1 MPSCGI
7 FCVDNGIKF
16 LPIVSLDVH
25 TSIVASTSRTVLR
38 QTFATTGRPFRN
50 VRYAFPLYDGSSV
63 VGFQCTIGSRTIK
76 GVVQERDEAKQA
88 YNAAVG
94 RGNTA
99 ALMEQS
105 LEASDVF
112 VTSLGNI
119 PRRCESVDIEVTY
132 LGELK
137 HDAQVDG
144 LRFTV
149 PTSLAQRYGQHSITG
164 SDAVTFQGGK
174 HIKITVDVDASSGSV
189 IKNIQSPSHPISVSI
204 GTLSTAASDPPSLQR
219 AHATLAQDAVVLGS
233 DFVLQVVATGL
244 GDPMA
249 VLETHP
255 TIPNQRALMTTLVPR
270 FNLPMEMAEVV
281 FMCDRSGSM
290 ADGNKMGNV
299 IEALNIFLKSL
310 PVGVKFNICSFGS
323 SCSFLWE
330 RSMTYDEATLDAAI
344 RHVVG
349 FGANLGGTEM
359 YNPLQEI
366 FQRRYKDLNLE
377 VIMLTDGG
385 IWDQKELFQ
394 LIDTHVVKSKGA
406 IRVFTLGVGKDVSH
420 ALIEGAARAGNG
432 FSQAVAED
440 EKMDK
445 MLVRMLKGALTPHIT
460 DYSLEIKYGS
470 RDAAPHGET
479 ADDDFVVIERVMD
492 SLTLDISPSSDTTSE
507 PPQPMSLFDQSVQ
520 DSDLEIPS
528 SSNSVITKLPP
539 VTVPQYLQAP
549 FQIPSLFPFSRT
561 TVYVLLSDAT
571 PDCQPKSVILKGS
584 STYGPVELEIPARA
598 LTEKGTTIHQ
608 LAARKAVRELEDG
621 RGWIVHAKD
630 RDGKLLQEQFEG
642 QFSDMVK
649 QEAVRLGKQY
659 QVSGRWCS
667 FVAIQDDDADDDARM
682 KQNKTEADENGE
694 DDAGGDD
701 EDVLSKETAQQQA
714 SAHGSPS
721 STSHGKRKRKHVH
734 SVEALEVE
742 LPSAQQSPVSQGAD
756 QSRNGI
762 RYLVGVV
769 HNRQGVL
776 TQVATSANQPQGMSM
791 QANMTATQQ
800 AAHQQGAQQRAGQ
813 GHGISM
819 SAPQGTNMIA
829 AQQAQQR
836 TFQGQGMSMS
846 ATQPRGMP
854 MTPQMLAF
862 LQANQQAAQQ
872 ASYQPQGM
880 SGGPYIRQTVRRRI
894 TVVQQQASSPEDVQ
908 RQLAA
913 AEQIMR
919 QHQATAA
926 AAAMTEINGAN
937 DDQTANLRAT
947 LAAQRAAAVQRAAS
961 LQLHQQYQHYQ
972 QLHATQQQQ
981 YMQQGPA
988 PLVMN
993 HPMGVAP
1000 APGYIT
1006 YPTPNPLFG
1015 GDGNSP
1021 LLTLTTLQ
1029 NFAGNWQWEAR
1040 LEAVLGITEELAAD
1054 RVQLPG
1060 DQSPQETDVL
1070 ATLCVVVF
1078 LKKKLAAEQEIW
1090 ELLVQKAEDW
1100 LERQRGADVVEW
1112 ERIVED
1118 QLFTE

>member
-105 LEASDVF
+105 LEASDAF

-119 PRRCESVDIEVTY
+119 PRRCESVDVEVTY

-164 SDAVTFQGGK
+164 SDAITFQGGK

-189 IKNIQSPSHPISVSI
+189 IKNIQSPSHPIAVSI

-249 VLETHP
+249 VLENHP

-323 SCSFLWE
+323 SYSFLWE
-330 RSMTYDEATLDAAI
+330 RSMTYDEATLDAAT

-349 FGANLGGTEM
+349 FGADLGGTEM
-359 YNPLQEI
+359 FKPFQEI

-377 VIMLTDGG
+377 VILLTDGG

-394 LIDTHVVKSKGA
+394 LVDTHVVESKGA
-406 IRVFTLGVGKDVSH
+406 IRVFALGVGRDVSH
-420 ALIEGAARAGNG
+420 ALIEGVARAGNG

-470 RDAAPHGET
+470 RDAAPYGET

-507 PPQPMSLFDQSVQ
+507 PPPQPMSLFDQSVQ
-520 DSDLEIPS
+520 DSDLEIPT
-528 SSNSVITKLPP
+528 SSNSVTTKLPS

-584 STYGPVELEIPARA
+584 STYGPVELEIPVRV

-621 RGWIVHAKD
+621 RGWIFHAKD

-667 FVAIQDDDADDDARM
+667 FVAIQDDD
-682 KQNKTEADENGE
+682 
-694 DDAGGDD
+694 
-701 EDVLSKETAQQQA
+701 
-714 SAHGSPS
+714 
-721 STSHGKRKRKHVH
+721 
-734 SVEALEVE
+734 
-742 LPSAQQSPVSQGAD
+742 
-756 QSRNGI
+756 
-762 RYLVGVV
+762 
-769 HNRQGVL
+769 
-776 TQVATSANQPQGMSM
+776 
-791 QANMTATQQ
+791 
-800 AAHQQGAQQRAGQ
+800 
-813 GHGISM
+813 
-819 SAPQGTNMIA
+819 
-829 AQQAQQR
+829 
-836 TFQGQGMSMS
+836 
-846 ATQPRGMP
+846 
-854 MTPQMLAF
+854 
-862 LQANQQAAQQ
+862 
-872 ASYQPQGM
+872 
-880 SGGPYIRQTVRRRI
+880 
-894 TVVQQQASSPEDVQ
+894 
-908 RQLAA
+908 
-913 AEQIMR
+913 
-919 QHQATAA
+919 
-926 AAAMTEINGAN
+926 
-937 DDQTANLRAT
+937 
-947 LAAQRAAAVQRAAS
+947 
-961 LQLHQQYQHYQ
+961 
-972 QLHATQQQQ
+972 
-981 YMQQGPA
+981 
-988 PLVMN
+988 
-993 HPMGVAP
+993 
-1000 APGYIT
+1000 
-1006 YPTPNPLFG
+1006 
-1015 GDGNSP
+1015 
-1021 LLTLTTLQ
+1021 
-1029 NFAGNWQWEAR
+1029 
-1040 LEAVLGITEELAAD
+1040 
-1054 RVQLPG
+1054 
-1060 DQSPQETDVL
+1060 
-1070 ATLCVVVF
+1070 
-1078 LKKKLAAEQEIW
+1078 
-1090 ELLVQKAEDW
+1090 
-1100 LERQRGADVVEW
+1100 
-1112 ERIVED
+1112 
-1118 QLFTE
+1118 